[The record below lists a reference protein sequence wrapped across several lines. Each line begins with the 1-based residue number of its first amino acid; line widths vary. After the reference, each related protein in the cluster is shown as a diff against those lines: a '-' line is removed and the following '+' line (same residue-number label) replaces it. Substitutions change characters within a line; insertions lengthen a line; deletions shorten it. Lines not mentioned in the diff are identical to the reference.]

1 MFSTETDTLADHRNS
16 RFLVVAIP
24 YVKVGLRL
32 PQRLG
37 VDLQHDVVEAARIA
51 EAAGYAS
58 LWTYERLLFPQAP
71 AEPYAPPNMPWPETS
86 RQAADPLTVLTAA
99 VTEKVRLGT
108 AVLVAALHTPVQL
121 AKGLATIDQI
131 SGGRVI
137 AGMSTGWSTDELRAA
152 GATRADRGR
161 FLDETLDVFD
171 AVWGPDPVTFRSPR
185 VIIDNA
191 AVLPKPVSKIPV
203 MLGGGGSNLGRST
216 SSKALQRIAKRAD
229 GWLPLLGTPGAAG
242 AAQLRARWDR
252 IREMASDYG
261 RDTSRMEMVVVGNVT
276 FTPRPAGPDR
286 SAFVGTLDQI
296 MDDVQTAAEAG
307 ADELI
312 VDLNLQDWFT
322 STQQMLETAVE
333 IRERHS

>member
-1 MFSTETDTLADHRNS
+1 
-16 RFLVVAIP
+16 
-24 YVKVGLRL
+24 VKLGLRL

-37 VDLQHDVVEAARIA
+37 VDLRHDLVEAARTA

-58 LWTYERLLFPQAP
+58 LWTYERLLFPESP
-71 AEPYAPPNMPWPETS
+71 LEPYAPPNVPWPESS
-86 RQAADPLTVLTAA
+86 RQAADPLAVLTAA
-99 VTEKVRLGT
+99 AVVTEKVRLGT
-108 AVLVAALHTPVQL
+108 AILIAAQHTPVQL
-121 AKGLATIDQI
+121 AKALATIDQI

-137 AGMSTGWSTDELRAA
+137 AGMGTGWSSDDLRAT

-185 VIIDNA
+185 VVIDNA
-191 AVLPKPVSKIPV
+191 SVLPKPASKIPV
-203 MLGGGGSNLGRST
+203 MLGGGGSV
-216 SSKALQRIAKRAD
+216 QRIAKRAD
-229 GWLPLLGTPGAAG
+229 GWLPVLTTPGPAG
-242 AAQLRARWDR
+242 AAELRASWDR
-252 IREMASDYG
+252 IREMASEYG

-276 FTPRPAGPDR
+276 FTDRPAGPDR
-286 SAFVGTLDQI
+286 SAFVGILDQI
-296 MDDVQTAAEAG
+296 MDDVRTAADAG

-333 IRERHS
+333 IRERAVAS

>member
-1 MFSTETDTLADHRNS
+1 MKL
-16 RFLVVAIP
+16 
-24 YVKVGLRL
+24 GLRL

-37 VDLQHDVVEAARIA
+37 VDLQHDVVEAARTA

-58 LWTYERLLFPQAP
+58 LWTYERLLFPQTP
-71 AEPYAPPNMPWPETS
+71 AESYAELPNVPWPAHS
-86 RQAADPLTVLTAA
+86 RQAADPMAVLTAA
-99 VTEKVRLGT
+99 AVATEQVRLGI

-121 AKGLATIDQI
+121 AKALATIDQI
-131 SGGRVI
+131 SGGRMI
-137 AGMSTGWSTDELRAA
+137 AGMGTGWSTDEFQAT

-185 VIIDNA
+185 VVIDNA
-191 AVLPKPVSKIPV
+191 SVLPKPATKIPV
-203 MLGGGGSNLGRST
+203 MLGGG
-216 SSKALQRIAKRAD
+216 SKAVQRIAKRAD
-229 GWLPLLGTPGAAG
+229 GWLPVPTTPGPAG
-242 AAQLRARWDR
+242 AAELRASWDR
-252 IREMASDYG
+252 IREMASEYG

-276 FTPRPAGPDR
+276 FTDRPAGPDR

-296 MDDVQTAAEAG
+296 MDDVQMAAEAG

-322 STQQMLETAVE
+322 STGQMLETAVK
-333 IRERHS
+333 IRERTAAS

>member
-1 MFSTETDTLADHRNS
+1 MRL
-16 RFLVVAIP
+16 
-24 YVKVGLRL
+24 GLRL

-37 VDLQHDVVEAARIA
+37 VDLQHDVVEAARTA

-58 LWTYERLLFPQAP
+58 LWTYERLLFPQTP
-71 AEPYAPPNMPWPETS
+71 AESYAELPNVPWPAHS
-86 RQAADPLTVLTAA
+86 RQAADPLAVLTAA
-99 VTEKVRLGT
+99 AVATEQVRLGI

-121 AKGLATIDQI
+121 AKALATIDQI
-131 SGGRVI
+131 SGGRMI
-137 AGMSTGWSTDELRAA
+137 AGMGTGWSTDEFQAT

-185 VIIDNA
+185 VVIDNA
-191 AVLPKPVSKIPV
+191 SVLPKPATKIPV
-203 MLGGGGSNLGRST
+203 MLGGG
-216 SSKALQRIAKRAD
+216 SSKAVQRIAKRAD
-229 GWLPLLGTPGAAG
+229 GWLPVPTTPGPAG
-242 AAQLRARWDR
+242 AAELRASWDR
-252 IREMASDYG
+252 IREMASEYG

-276 FTPRPAGPDR
+276 FTDRPAGPDR

-296 MDDVQTAAEAG
+296 MDDVQMAAEAG

-322 STQQMLETAVE
+322 STGQMLETAVK
-333 IRERHS
+333 IRERTAAS